1 MPAWQG
7 IREVCDGD
15 GYAPAME
22 LSMGQRK
29 AVTQKLAT
37 AYRRGSRAE
46 KSRILGELCELTG
59 WHRDHARKALRA
71 TGAVRA
77 LKARSARQPVYPEV
91 LVKALAVCWRVS
103 RYPTGK
109 RLASMLPVLVRALRR
124 DGVLILDDAQATLL
138 CQMSPATI
146 DRRLASLRRLLTP
159 KGRSHTKPGT
169 LLKSQIPIRTWSEWD
184 EGRPGF
190 VEIDL
195 VGHEGGNPFGE
206 FCFTLTMTDVA
217 TGFTIN
223 RSVKNK
229 AAVHVATAI
238 DHARKKFPFPVL
250 GIDSDN
256 GSEFINAHLFDYCT
270 AHKLTFTRS
279 RPFNKNDG
287 AHVEQKNWTH
297 VRELVGYLRFDT
309 DAELELLNAIW
320 ELDSRFSNHLL
331 AQQKLVERRR
341 EGSKVIKRYDRAQS
355 PVERAITSGV
365 LARAKVA
372 ALRKITT
379 AIRPADLSGAIT
391 ELVSDLERIALTK
404 APTPPPRNVNR
415 DFNASNR
422 PEVRGEQ
429 RVRRS
434 RAI

>member
-1 MPAWQG
+1 
-7 IREVCDGD
+7 
-15 GYAPAME
+15 ME

-29 AVTQKLAT
+29 AVTQKLA
-37 AYRRGSRAE
+37 ASYRRGSRAE

-59 WHRDHARKALRA
+59 WHRDHARKAIRA
-71 TGAVRA
+71 TGVVRTV
-77 LKARSARQPVYPEV
+77 KPRSARQPVYTEA
-91 LVKALAVCWRVS
+91 LVEALALCWRVS

-109 RLASMLPVLVRALRR
+109 RLAAMLPVLVRSLRR
-124 DGVLILDDAQATLL
+124 DGVVVLDDAQASLL

-146 DRRLASLRRLLTP
+146 DRRLAAQRRLLAP

-190 VEIDL
+190 VEVDL
-195 VGHEGGNPFGE
+195 VGHTGGNPMGE
-206 FCFTLTMTDVA
+206 FCFTLTMTDVYS
-217 TGFTIN
+217 GFTIN

-229 AAVHVATAI
+229 AAVHVACAI
-238 DHARKKFPFPVL
+238 DHAKKKFPFLLL

-256 GSEFINAHLFDYCT
+256 GSEFINAHLFDYCS
-270 AHKLTFTRS
+270 ANKLTFTRS

-309 DAELELLNAIW
+309 TEELELLNAIW
-320 ELDSRFSNHLL
+320 ELDARFSNHLL
-331 AQQKLVERRR
+331 AQQKLIERRR
-341 EGSKVIKRYDRAQS
+341 EGSKVIKRYDRATT
-355 PVERAITSGV
+355 PVERAIASGV
-365 LARAKVA
+365 LPSAKVA
-372 ALRKITT
+372 QLRKMTT
-379 AIRPADLSGAIT
+379 GIRPADLSGAIA
-391 ELVSDLERIALTK
+391 ELVQDLERVALRK
-404 APTPPPRNVNR
+404 APTPLPRNVNR
-415 DFNASNR
+415 TFNASDR

-429 RVRRS
+429 RAPRSRAFSDESTNHRS

>member
-1 MPAWQG
+1 
-7 IREVCDGD
+7 
-15 GYAPAME
+15 ME

-29 AVTQKLAT
+29 AVTQKLAAT
-37 AYRRGSRAE
+37 YRRGTRAD
-46 KSRILGELCELTG
+46 KARVLDELCELTG
-59 WHRDHARKALRA
+59 WHRDHARKALRE
-71 TGAVRA
+71 TGQVRRVRPRAPRRPLYSPA
-77 LKARSARQPVYPEV
+77 LVE
-91 LVKALAVCWRVS
+91 ALGVCWRVS

-109 RLASMLPVLVRALRR
+109 RLAPMLPVLVRALRR
-124 DGVLILDDAQATLL
+124 DGVLRLDDDEVARL

-146 DRRLASLRRLLTP
+146 DRRLAPLRQLLVP
-159 KGRSHTKPGT
+159 RGRSHTKPGT

-195 VGHEGGNPFGE
+195 VGHEGGNPLGE

-223 RSVKNK
+223 RSTRNK
-229 AAVHVATAI
+229 AAAHVTAAI

-256 GSEFINAHLFDYCT
+256 GSEFINAHLFDYCV
-270 AHKLTFTRS
+270 AQQLTFTRS
-279 RPFNKNDG
+279 RPGNRNDG

-309 DAELELLNAIW
+309 DAELDLLNAIW

-331 AQQKLVERRR
+331 AQQKLVSKERH
-341 EGSKVIKRYDRAQS
+341 GAKVTKRYDQAQT
-355 PVERAITSGV
+355 PVERAIASGV
-365 LARAKVA
+365 LSKATVTS
-372 ALRKITT
+372 LRKLTT
-379 AIRPADLSGAIT
+379 AIRPADLSRAIT
-391 ELVSDLERIALTK
+391 ELAEELEDFAVIK
-404 APTPPPRNVNR
+404 APTPHPRRVNR
-415 DFNASNR
+415 AFNASDR
-422 PEVRGEQ
+422 PEIQGRPA
-429 RVRRS
+429 VRRS

>member
-1 MPAWQG
+1 
-7 IREVCDGD
+7 
-15 GYAPAME
+15 ME

-37 AYRRGSRAE
+37 AYRRGTRSDKA
-46 KSRILGELCELTG
+46 RILDQLCDLTG
-59 WHRDHARKALRA
+59 WHRDHARKAIRA
-71 TGAVRA
+71 TGTVRSHTLRA
-77 LKARSARQPVYPEV
+77 ARQPVYSEG
-91 LVKALAVCWRVS
+91 LVEALAVCWRVS

-109 RLASMLPVLVRALRR
+109 RLAATLPVLLRALRR
-124 DGVLILDDAQATLL
+124 DGVVELDDAAAALV

-146 DRRLASLRRLLTP
+146 DRRLAPRRRLLAL

-184 EGRPGF
+184 EDRPGF

-195 VGHEGGNPFGE
+195 VGHEGGNALGE
-206 FCFTLTMTDVA
+206 FCFTLTVTDVA

-229 AAVHVATAI
+229 AATGVTAAI
-238 DHARKKFPFPVL
+238 DHARKRFPFPLL

-256 GSEFINAHLFDYCT
+256 GSEFINAHLFDYCV
-270 AHKLTFTRS
+270 ANKLTFTRS
-279 RPFNKNDG
+279 RPGNKNDG

-320 ELDSRFSNHLL
+320 ELDGRFSNHLL

-341 EGSKVIKRYDRAQS
+341 EGSKVIKRHDRAQT
-355 PVERAITSGV
+355 PVERAIASGV
-365 LARAKVA
+365 LPKATAT
-372 ALRKITT
+372 ALRKMTG
-379 AIRPADLSGAIT
+379 AIRPAHLSGAIT
-391 ELVSDLERIALTK
+391 ELVSDLERLALTK
-404 APTPPPRNVNR
+404 APTSLLRHVNR
-415 DFNASNR
+415 AFNASDR

-429 RVRRS
+429 RARRS